1 MTIVEATV
9 NGAISLVNAI
19 ATGNGATPGID
30 TFVKTRLEVKE
41 GRGIYITADNK
52 TISSKLINK
61 VIENSV
67 PKRQLQN
74 TKLELDFKSN
84 IPTGYGLK
92 SSSAISTAV
101 TMACSKAF
109 KRKFTDK
116 EILGIGVKSS
126 LQTKVSITGAFD
138 DACGCYYG
146 GFNVTNNYKR
156 NLVLRCPAPTNLQAI
171 IFLPKSR
178 KRGNIKKLKNF
189 KPAFEKAWE
198 LAKNSDFWNALIL
211 NGLATSSILNT
222 NPKLILRLMEK
233 GAIGASI
240 SGNGPSIVAITKKGN
255 NSNIKKEFSSLEG
268 DIIISNINN
277 KKAEVHEV

>member
-19 ATGNGATPGID
+19 ATGNGATLGID

-41 GRGIYITADNK
+41 GTGIYITADNK

-92 SSSAISTAV
+92 SSSANSTAV

-109 KRKFTDK
+109 KRKFTDR

>member
-19 ATGNGATPGID
+19 ATGNGATLGID

-41 GRGIYITADNK
+41 GTGIYITADNK

-126 LQTKVSITGAFD
+126 LQTTVSITGAFD

>member
-19 ATGNGATPGID
+19 ATGNGATLGID

-41 GRGIYITADNK
+41 GTGIYITADNK

-109 KRKFTDK
+109 KRKFTDR

-126 LQTKVSITGAFD
+126 LQTRVSITGAFD